1 MLKSLVLCLQMSGS
15 SLTEDA
21 WLKHCRCTLVWAT
34 RLMTFSKYLQAENDI
49 YSIALS
55 LIIELPPTVEV
66 YILMQIDLICL
77 WIELYT
83 HCTVLLKMLAP
94 ILSHAH
100 RDEKEPKKKFSCLW
114 YFSLCFQCGMLLSEY
129 FYDADSLEPEIQEKL
144 QVVLKDWQGVFLDG
158 KGITMVQQYHHFKCR
173 LHPYRRITSNH
184 CAFHLK

>member
-66 YILMQIDLICL
+66 YILMQIDLMCL

-83 HCTVLLKMLAP
+83 HCTVLLKMFAL
-94 ILSHAH
+94 ILSYHAH
-100 RDEKEPKKKFSCLW
+100 RDGKEPKKKFSCLW
-114 YFSLCFQCGMLLSEY
+114 YFFPMFS
-129 FYDADSLEPEIQEKL
+129 
-144 QVVLKDWQGVFLDG
+144 VWHVTVWVFLWCWFSGARNTRETPSRAQRLARSIPGWKRYYDG
-158 KGITMVQQYHHFKCR
+158 PAISPFQMWAASF
-173 LHPYRRITSNH
+173 
-184 CAFHLK
+184 